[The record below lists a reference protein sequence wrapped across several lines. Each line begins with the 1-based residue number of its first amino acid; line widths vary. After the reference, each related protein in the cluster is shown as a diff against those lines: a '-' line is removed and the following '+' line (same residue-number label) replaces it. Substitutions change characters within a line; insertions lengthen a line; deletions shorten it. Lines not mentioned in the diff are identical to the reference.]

1 MSRDLSERQNT
12 LLGVSAAFIE
22 AIILQPTL
30 YFKNAAARGL
40 PFTLN
45 PAVFY
50 RGTGASI
57 VNECQ
62 MMAVQFG
69 ITSALQKQFA
79 QKKSFGSFEIDLPLW
94 VSTEGRDF
102 MSAALGGMLSAFF
115 SSPVE
120 LVMIQQ
126 QVYGKSVMRT
136 IRSITQTSGVFSRSG
151 LMRGVLPTVCRDGI
165 YVTGMLGVTPL
176 LQTILMRDHACSAGT
191 AGFYA
196 SIVGGVAA
204 SLVSHPF
211 DLVKTVMQ
219 GDRLMAFTLPH
230 PHPHADGKPH
240 GPARTLPSI
249 VSTLYK
255 EGGVKRFTAGLFWRT
270 VNITGTI
277 YIANECRVR
286 LAPVFAT
293 L

>member
-1 MSRDLSERQNT
+1 
-12 LLGVSAAFIE
+12 
-22 AIILQPTL
+22 
-30 YFKNAAARGL
+30 
-40 PFTLN
+40 
-45 PAVFY
+45 
-50 RGTGASI
+50 
-57 VNECQ
+57 

-79 QKKSFGSFEIDLPLW
+79 HKYSFNSFEVNLPL
-94 VSTEGRDF
+94 SISSEGRDCL
-102 MSAALGGMLSAFF
+102 SAALGGMLSAFF

-126 QVYGKSVMRT
+126 QVYGKSVFRT
-136 IRSITQTSGVFSRSG
+136 ISSIVQTNGVFSRSG

-165 YVTGMLGVTPL
+165 YVTGMLGVTPM
-176 LQTILMRDHACSAGT
+176 LQNILMKDHGYTSGP

-196 SIVGGVAA
+196 SMVGGVMA
-204 SLVSHPF
+204 SLPSHPF

-219 GDRLMAFTLPH
+219 GDRLMALTAAH
-230 PHPHADGKPH
+230 TDGQVH
-240 GPARTLPSI
+240 RSPSRNLYTV
-249 VSTLYK
+249 VSTLYS
-255 EGGVKRFTAGLFWRT
+255 EGGVKRFTAGVFWRT

-286 LAPVFAT
+286 LSRVFAT

>member
-1 MSRDLSERQNT
+1 MSRELSERQNT
-12 LLGVSAAFIE
+12 MLGVCAAFVE
-22 AIILQPTL
+22 SIILQPTL

-57 VNECQ
+57 INECQ

-79 QKKSFGSFEIDLPLW
+79 QTHSFNSFEINLPQ
-94 VSTEGRDF
+94 SISSEGRDF
-102 MSAALGGMLSAFF
+102 LSAALGGMLSAFF

-126 QVYGKSVMRT
+126 QIYGKSVVRT
-136 IRSITQTSGVFSRSG
+136 ILSITQTNGVFSRSG

-165 YVTGMLGVTPL
+165 YVTGMLGVTPM
-176 LQTILMRDHACSAGT
+176 LQNILMRDHGYSSGT

-196 SIVGGVAA
+196 SMVGGVVA
-204 SLVSHPF
+204 SLPSHPF

-219 GDRLMAFTLPH
+219 GDRLMA
-230 PHPHADGKPH
+230 HADGRVRESASRGIH
-240 GPARTLPSI
+240 AVITA
-249 VSTLYK
+249 LYR
-255 EGGVKRFTAGLFWRT
+255 EGGVRRFTAGMFWRT

-286 LAPVFAT
+286 LSPLFAT

>member
-1 MSRDLSERQNT
+1 MVTLLAVEVTQPQQIEHCSRFRSQRGLTGLNSLLIHKKNKGVQQLSGDRVRRRFFHTFLLEVQSMSKDLSERQNT

-57 VNECQ
+57 INECQ

-79 QKKSFGSFEIDLPLW
+79 HKYSFNSFEINLPL
-94 VSTEGRDF
+94 SISSEGRDCL
-102 MSAALGGMLSAFF
+102 SAALGGMLSAFF

-126 QVYGKSVMRT
+126 QVYGKSVFRT
-136 IRSITQTSGVFSRSG
+136 ISSIVQANGVFSRSG

-165 YVTGMLGVTPL
+165 YVTGMLGVTPM
-176 LQTILMRDHACSAGT
+176 LQNILMKDHGYSSGP

-196 SIVGGVAA
+196 SMVGGVVA
-204 SLVSHPF
+204 SLP
-211 DLVKTVMQ
+211 
-219 GDRLMAFTLPH
+219 R
-230 PHPHADGKPH
+230 
-240 GPARTLPSI
+240 
-249 VSTLYK
+249 
-255 EGGVKRFTAGLFWRT
+255 
-270 VNITGTI
+270 
-277 YIANECRVR
+277 
-286 LAPVFAT
+286 
-293 L
+293 